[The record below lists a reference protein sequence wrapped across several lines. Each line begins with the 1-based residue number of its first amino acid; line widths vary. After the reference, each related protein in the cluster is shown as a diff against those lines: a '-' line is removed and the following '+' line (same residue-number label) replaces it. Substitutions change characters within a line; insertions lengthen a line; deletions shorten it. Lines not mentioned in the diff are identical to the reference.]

1 MSSHGGGGLTGMTD
15 VVDLAPAAHRVA
27 RLLDAIGDD
36 RLDAATP
43 CAETTVGDLLSHLLG
58 LAEAFRGAA
67 AKEPDPGA
75 PPAAPPE
82 LNPDWRRL
90 LPQRLDALV
99 VAWRDPAA
107 GEGTARAGG
116 VEMPAAAMA
125 VVALDE
131 LVLHGWDI
139 ARATGQAYDPDPASV
154 QACFGFVAPAVRPE
168 GVPGLFGPPVPV
180 ADDAP
185 MLDRLVALSGRDPS
199 WTPAVSSVRR

>member
-1 MSSHGGGGLTGMTD
+1 MSPGGGTGLKTMTLF
-15 VVDLAPAAHRVA
+15 VDLAPAADRVV
-27 RLLDAIGDD
+27 RLLDAITDD
-36 RLDAATP
+36 RLAAPTP
-43 CAETTVGDLLSHLLG
+43 CSETTVGDLLSHVLG

-67 AKEPDPGA
+67 AKEPDPGPPPSA
-75 PPAAPPE
+75 PPALDPH
-82 LNPDWRRL
+82 WRRL

-107 GEGTARAGG
+107 REGMAHAGG
-116 VEMPAAAMA
+116 VEMPAAEMA

-139 ARATGQAYDPDPASV
+139 ARATGQVYDADPASV

-180 ADDAP
+180 PEDAP
-185 MLDRLVALSGRDPS
+185 MLDRLVGLSGRDPS
-199 WTPAVSSVRR
+199 WTPGVAVVTR